1 MKPTKPTPLVV
12 LARLLAERRG
22 EEPPAFGEREAEEV
36 QDALRRLAPALRA
49 SAAAV
54 QKKRWAGAITGRLE
68 PRAGVPAP
76 RKPAQYRN
84 PRSGGGP

>member
-1 MKPTKPTPLVV
+1 MKEMRPTPLII

-22 EEPPAFGEREAEEV
+22 EEPPAFGEREAEED

-54 QKKRWAGAITGRLE
+54 QKKR
-68 PRAGVPAP
+68 
-76 RKPAQYRN
+76 
-84 PRSGGGP
+84 